1 MVIVDFYSVHNEI
14 FILNLSNLRRG
25 VFFYRKQNTTTRIQK
40 KTHFRTNSTGTL
52 QIIHCINTNNN
63 RQCNQSLVFI
73 WLFVVFD

>member
-40 KTHFRTNSTGTL
+40 K
-52 QIIHCINTNNN
+52 NTFQNKFNWDIAN
-63 RQCNQSLVFI
+63 HPLHKHQQ
-73 WLFVVFD
+73 